1 MPRKL
6 TQEEFIKRAREV
18 HGDKYDYSK
27 VEYINA
33 NSKVCIICPE
43 HGEFWQ
49 TPANHLLGCGCIEC
63 AGKKKYNK
71 KTFIEKARKVH
82 GDKYDYSKVEYVN
95 NKTKVCIICP
105 EHGEFWQK
113 PESHIVQKR
122 GCPYCGGTAKLTLNN
137 FIRKSDEI
145 HKHKYN
151 YSKVEYVNYRT
162 KVCVICP
169 EHGEFWQTPHAHLNG
184 QGCPYCNGNIKLTTQ
199 DCIKRA
205 KEKHFNKYDY
215 SKFIYNGYDVK
226 SCIICPE
233 HGEFWQTPHAHLL
246 GCGCPKC
253 CRLYQTTED
262 FIEKAREVHGDK
274 YDYSKVEYVNNKTKV
289 CIICPEHGE
298 FWQNPNNHL
307 HGQNCPYCKN
317 SFLENE
323 ISILLKENK
332 ITYEQE
338 KTFEWLRD
346 TGCLYLDFYLPDY
359 NIAIECQG
367 EQHFKPVDFFGGE
380 EQFKRRQELDFIKH
394 KLCINNGIKIIY
406 YSTIDLP
413 YFAKVEN
420 NKEKILNLITKKDG

>member
-6 TQEEFIKRAREV
+6 TQEDFIKRAREV

-27 VEYINA
+27 VEYVDA

-43 HGEFWQ
+43 HGEFCQ
-49 TPANHLLGCGCIEC
+49 TPASHWNGQGCIEC
-63 AGKKKYNK
+63 AGKKKHTK

-82 GDKYDYSKVEYVN
+82 GDKYDYSKVEYIN

-113 PESHIVQKR
+113 AEGHINQKR
-122 GCPYCGGTAKLTLNN
+122 GCPYCGGTAKLTLND
-137 FIRKSDEI
+137 FIKRSNEI
-145 HKHKYN
+145 HKYKYD
-151 YSKVEYVNYRT
+151 YSKAEYVNSNS
-162 KVCVICP
+162 KVCIICP
-169 EHGEFWQTPHAHLNG
+169 EHGEFWQTPHAHLAG

-205 KEKHFNKYDY
+205 KEKHLNKYDY
-215 SKFIYNGYDVK
+215 SKFIYNGYEVK

-233 HGEFWQTPHAHLL
+233 HGEFWQTPHGHLA
-246 GCGCPKC
+246 GQNCPKC
-253 CRLYQTTED
+253 CGLYQTTED
-262 FIEKAREVHGDK
+262 FIEKAKKVHGDK
-274 YDYSKVEYVNNKTKV
+274 YDYSKVEYISTETKV

-298 FWQNPNNHL
+298 FWQTPHNHWN
-307 HGQNCPYCKN
+307 GQGCPYCKN

-323 ISILLKENK
+323 MSIFLKENK
-332 ITYEQE
+332 IKYEQE

-346 TGCLYLDFYLPDY
+346 KGNLYLDFYLPDY

-367 EQHFKPVDFFGGE
+367 EQHFKSFDFFGGE
-380 EQFKRRQELDFIKH
+380 EGFKRRQELDFIKN
-394 KLCINNGIKIIY
+394 KLCINHGIKIIY

-420 NKEKILNLITKKDG
+420 SKEKILNLITKKDG

>member
-27 VEYINA
+27 VEYVNA
-33 NSKVCIICPE
+33 NSKVCIICSE

-49 TPANHLLGCGCIEC
+49 KPASHLLGCGCIEC
-63 AGKKKYNK
+63 AGKKKYTK
-71 KTFIEKARKVH
+71 KIFIEKAKKVH
-82 GDKYDYSKVEYVN
+82 GDKYDYSKVEYAN

-122 GCPYCGGTAKLTLNN
+122 GCPYCGGTAKLTLND

-145 HKHKYN
+145 HKHKYD
-151 YSKVEYVNYRT
+151 YSKVEYVNYET
-162 KVCVICP
+162 KV
-169 EHGEFWQTPHAHLNG
+169 
-184 QGCPYCNGNIKLTTQ
+184 
-199 DCIKRA
+199 
-205 KEKHFNKYDY
+205 
-215 SKFIYNGYDVK
+215 
-226 SCIICPE
+226 CIICPE
-233 HGEFWQTPHAHLL
+233 HGEFWQTPHGHL
-246 GCGCPKC
+246 
-253 CRLYQTTED
+253 
-262 FIEKAREVHGDK
+262 
-274 YDYSKVEYVNNKTKV
+274 N
-289 CIICPEHGE
+289 
-298 FWQNPNNHL
+298 
-307 HGQNCPYCKN
+307 GQGCPYCKN
-317 SFLENE
+317 SYLANE

-332 ITYEQE
+332 IIYEQE

-346 TGCLYLDFYLPDY
+346 KGRLYLDFYLPDY

-406 YSTIDLP
+406 YSTFDLP

-420 NKEKILNLITKKDG
+420 NKEKILNLIIKKDG